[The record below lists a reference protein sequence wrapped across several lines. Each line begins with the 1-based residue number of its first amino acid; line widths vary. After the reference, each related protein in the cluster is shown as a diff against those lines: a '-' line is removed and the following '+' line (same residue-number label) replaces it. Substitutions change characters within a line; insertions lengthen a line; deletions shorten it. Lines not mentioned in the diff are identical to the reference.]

1 MAEITQTV
9 SLYNQMHFS
18 NLLTPITVERHRQHY
33 IYAGMSFT
41 SDVREGLQWST
52 QAEKPNS
59 SFALR
64 FVAPA
69 ETAKAE
75 WLVVTPHVLY
85 DGGVLISQSEMLLG
99 QLEQPK
105 ASFSRL
111 DAEKLGVKN
120 GDTVTLTSAHGS
132 VTLPVRTNRLLPEG
146 VISIPRNL
154 SGAPAEKLLGGEGVT
169 VAVEVSK
176 VSVQEPV

>member
-1 MAEITQTV
+1 
-9 SLYNQMHFS
+9 
-18 NLLTPITVERHRQHY
+18 
-33 IYAGMSFT
+33 
-41 SDVREGLQWST
+41 
-52 QAEKPNS
+52 
-59 SFALR
+59 
-64 FVAPA
+64 
-69 ETAKAE
+69 
-75 WLVVTPHVLY
+75 
-85 DGGVLISQSEMLLG
+85 MLLG